1 MNKRNIL
8 LIIVALFVVHDLAVK
23 FECNHNTLLATCCIL
38 QQVGIIDNRNTD
50 GPSVT
55 ESTVALIREKEKKE
69 FIANDLP
76 GLQRKIE
83 LLQLNEQDLS
93 ELLNLI
99 KSNSK

>member
-1 MNKRNIL
+1 MNKRNRL
-8 LIIVALFVVHDLAVK
+8 LIIVALFVVYDLAVK
-23 FECNHNTLLATCCIL
+23 FECNHNSLLATCCIL
-38 QQVGIIDNRNTD
+38 QQIGIIDTHSANGT
-50 GPSVT
+50 SVA

-93 ELLNLI
+93 EVLNLI